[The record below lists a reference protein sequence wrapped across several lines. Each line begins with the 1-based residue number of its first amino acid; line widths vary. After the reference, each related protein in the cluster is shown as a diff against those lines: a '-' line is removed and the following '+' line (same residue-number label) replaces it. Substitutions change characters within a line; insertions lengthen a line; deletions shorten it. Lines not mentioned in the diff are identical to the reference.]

1 MCTPYTDEH
10 VCVVNFQQWMC
21 SRLCRVQAW
30 EKERFDCGYF
40 FPNFPGQS
48 ASSLTAILLPSFATI
63 TGKSEFLLNT
73 HSCLLGSQWAEGRG
87 PQFSLRQVLH
97 HTTSTAAGK
106 QETRKLHQWKLI
118 CCAWLWFWWPWGVA
132 STTMW
137 PNPCLQQWR
146 QWQTKVEVCI
156 FVKAWQLLFKLF
168 VFVNVV
174 RQIVRPCLWKQNLR
188 ITQRQVDWHGK
199 LRSRDV
205 DFYCQRCGLPKKN
218 VHQPFWGSITPSP
231 QTSKWRHEWGDIIFS
246 LFL

>member
-1 MCTPYTDEH
+1 MSP
-10 VCVVNFQQWMC
+10 
-21 SRLCRVQAW
+21 RLSMGGRP
-30 EKERFDCGYF
+30 GSPIF
-40 FPNFPGQS
+40 F
-48 ASSLTAILLPSFATI
+48 
-63 TGKSEFLLNT
+63 
-73 HSCLLGSQWAEGRG
+73 
-87 PQFSLRQVLH
+87 
-97 HTTSTAAGK
+97 AAG
-106 QETRKLHQWKLI
+106 LASHHQHGCWKARNSEAPPVKTDML
-118 CCAWLWFWWPWGVA
+118 CLSAWLWFWWPWGVA

-146 QWQTKVEVCI
+146 QWKTKVEVCI

-205 DFYCQRCGLPKKN
+205 DFYCQRCGLPKKK